1 MMMNELVV
9 NHARLDRVIRFFNI
23 ATAVAL
29 PVALLVIFFY
39 APVER
44 TMGNVQRLFYF
55 HVGSAWVGAASF
67 FVALLAGVLYLRR
80 PQARWDA
87 VAVAAVEV
95 GLVFLIMA
103 TVAGSVWGRPAWN
116 TWWLWSPRLTLI
128 TVAILTYAAYFMLR
142 GAIDEEERRGR
153 FAAVYV
159 ILAFVT
165 VLMAYLSTRI
175 LRDIHPVVFGG
186 TLESA
191 QGAAEGLQEFS
202 GIDSLKMVLTLNVA
216 VVTFTLLG
224 AAWFFTRIRLQLL
237 TNEANVLKQRVASS
251 LSDRPVVGSL
261 VSGIAIALL
270 QPAADPNN
278 FNSYLIL
285 GYFIMWLVGMA
296 YVSSL
301 ALRQRNIQQD
311 LLLMNR
317 LLQETDGRQK
327 G

>member
-1 MMMNELVV
+1 MNTITIH
-9 NHARLDRVIRFFNI
+9 HARLDRVIRILN
-23 ATAVAL
+23 AAAVA
-29 PVALLVIFFY
+29 ALLIALLFIFFY

-67 FVALLAGVLYLRR
+67 LLAFVAGVLYLRR
-80 PQARWDA
+80 PQARWDMA
-87 VAVAAVEV
+87 AVAAVEV

-116 TWWLWSPRLTLI
+116 TYWLWSPRLTLI

-142 GAIDEEERRGR
+142 GAIDDDERRAR

-165 VLMAYLSTRI
+165 IIMAYLSTRF

-191 QGAAEGLQEFS
+191 QGAAEGLQEFA
-202 GIDSLKMVLTLNVA
+202 GLDSLKMVVTLNVA
-216 VVTFTLLG
+216 VVAFTVLG

-237 TNEANVLKQRVASS
+237 MDEANALKLRVASV
-251 LSDRPVVGSL
+251 LSSRPAIGGVMSGLAL
-261 VSGIAIALL
+261 VLL

-285 GYFIMWLVGMA
+285 GYFVMWLVA
-296 YVSSL
+296 TIYVASL
-301 ALRQRNIQQD
+301 ALRQRNVQQD
-311 LLLMNR
+311 VVLMQR
-317 LLQETDGRQK
+317 LLQEDDGRRPT
-327 G
+327 